1 MKVQIDEEISL
12 KKGLSAQEVMIA
24 LAVRSGEF
32 EKDLDNLV
40 AREILVK
47 KEGKYLLTQHWNEVV
62 DEILCDSMGNV
73 QDDKRLL
80 DLAVKMRA
88 CFPEGKMPGTPYY
101 YRCNNGEVI
110 KKMKKFFVQY
120 GDYPDDEVVNACK
133 RFVASFNGNFRYLP
147 LIKYFIFKFKDERD
161 EDGNV
166 HRVEHSP
173 LADYLENKEEE
184 GVEVNNSDDWMMN
197 ARN

>member
-62 DEILCDSMGNV
+62 DEILCDSMDNV

-133 RFVASFNGNFRYLP
+133 RFVASFNGNYRYLP

-197 ARN
+197 TRN